1 MSTQAS
7 VTVERPAA
15 QDPISFPSLLLVWPL
30 IVLLIGL
37 SLWMLQPP
45 APVPASAPPQDFSA
59 ARAMADVQVIAR
71 IPHPIGSAAN
81 AAVRDYLVTRLTA
94 LNMAP
99 QVFSG
104 IGVSAHGG
112 SVAAGKVENVIGR
125 IDGRDHA
132 RAILLVAHY
141 DSVDRAPG
149 AGDDAAAV
157 AALLETLRALR
168 AGPALKNDVIV
179 LFTDGEEEGLL
190 GAETFVH
197 SHPWMKQAGLIMNF
211 EGRGNK
217 GVSLLFETSAA
228 NRNLLRETASA
239 APQPF
244 ASSLFY
250 SLYQLL
256 PNDTDFT
263 VLRRSQVPGF
273 NFAFGGGLEAYHS
286 ALDTPEHLSA
296 ASVQN
301 HGAGALAFTRHFGDM
316 DLAQL
321 DHSAGNAVFFNSLG
335 NHLVVYPESWVLPQE
350 ILVTLLVL
358 AVLAMKVRSKQ
369 VTITRVLLASA
380 VWIVILLVVTAVIA
394 AAWWALSFA
403 MGSRLIRGDAPSN
416 ALFLTGLLLLGAVV
430 SIHLFRFGRNA
441 VGASP
446 FCFGGLITVAALSWV
461 LALKLPSGSYLL
473 LVPLVLVAMGLLL
486 AGIVKKANHLTEPM
500 ATVPAAIA
508 TILLYAPLMY
518 LVYLFLTLQM
528 ITAAAAGFLVA
539 LFFAVG
545 APLLNVSVPAGKPL
559 RRMSGILGSL
569 IVVCLVAGIILSRTS
584 AVHPRFDTIF
594 YSVNSD
600 ERAAAWLSYDQS
612 LDSWTSHFFPA
623 AQRRRQAM
631 PDYIG
636 GSLRPV
642 WTTPATL
649 VDLAPPEVEV
659 KENVKAGEGR
669 RLRLVVRSHRDARM
683 VLLRFEKSI
692 RVSAANIGGRELAI
706 HQRANEPFTI
716 SLYGFKQDEIDLD
729 LTVESPND
737 LVFWAMDESGGL
749 PVSSERPPDHLAWY
763 GSDVTLVSRKYS
775 LAARA
780 SL

>member
-7 VTVERPAA
+7 VTVERPSV
-15 QDPISFPSLLLVWPL
+15 QDSTSSPPLLFVWPV

-45 APVPASAPPQDFSA
+45 EPVPTSAPPQDFSA
-59 ARAMADVQVIAR
+59 ARAMADVQIIAR

-104 IGVSAHGG
+104 IGVSAYGG
-112 SVAAGKVENVIGR
+112 SVAAGKVENVVGR
-125 IDGRDHA
+125 MDGRDHA

-149 AGDDAAAV
+149 AGDDGAGV
-157 AALLETLRALR
+157 AALLETVRALK
-168 AGPALKNDVIV
+168 AGPQLRNDVIV

-190 GAETFVH
+190 GAEMFAH
-197 SHPWMKQAGLIMNF
+197 SHPWMKQAGLVMNF

-217 GVSLLFETSAA
+217 DVSLLFETSAA
-228 NRNLLRETASA
+228 NRTLLQETASVS
-239 APQPF
+239 PQPF

-250 SLYQLL
+250 SIYKLL

-263 VLRRSQVPGF
+263 ILRRSQVPGM
-273 NFAFGGGLEAYHS
+273 NFAFGGGLEAYHT
-286 ALDTPEHLSA
+286 ALDTPEHVSA
-296 ASVQN
+296 ASIQN
-301 HGAGALAFTRHFGDM
+301 HGAYALAFTRHFGDM

-321 DHSAGNAVFFNSLG
+321 DHSTGDAVFFNSLG
-335 NHLVVYPESWVLPQE
+335 NHLVVYPESWVIPQE
-350 ILVTLLVL
+350 ILLTVFLL
-358 AVLAMKVRSKQ
+358 AALAMNARSKR
-369 VTITRVLLASA
+369 VTIARVLLASA
-380 VWIVILLVVTAVIA
+380 TWIVILLVVPAVLA
-394 AAWWALSFA
+394 GAWWVLSFVL
-403 MGSRLIRGDAPSN
+403 GSRLIRGDAPSN
-416 ALFLTGLLLLGAVV
+416 ALLLTGLLLLAALVLV
-430 SIHLFRFGRNA
+430 YLFRLGRNA
-441 VGASP
+441 IGARN
-446 FCFGGLITVAALSWV
+446 FCFGGLVTVSALSWV
-461 LALKLPSGSYLL
+461 LALKMPAGSYLL
-473 LVPLVLVAMGLLL
+473 VVPLLLVAMGLLL
-486 AGIVKKANHLTEPM
+486 AGIFAKSNRLTEPI
-500 ATVPAAIA
+500 ATAPAAIA
-508 TILLYAPLMY
+508 MILLYAPLMY
-518 LVYLFLTLQM
+518 LVYVFLTLQM

-545 APLLNVSVPAGKPL
+545 APLLDVSVPTGKPL
-559 RRMSGILGSL
+559 RWMSGSL
-569 IVVCLVAGIILSRTS
+569 AALMLVSIVAGIILSRAS

-600 ERAAAWLSYDQS
+600 EHAAAWLSYDQA
-612 LDSWTSHFFPA
+612 LDSWTSHFFPE

-636 GSLRPV
+636 GSTRSV
-642 WTTPATL
+642 WSTPATL
-649 VDLAPPEVEV
+649 VELAPPEVEV
-659 KENVKAGEGR
+659 KENIRAGEER
-669 RLRLVVRSHRDARM
+669 HLHLIVRSHRDARM

-692 RVSAANIGGRELAI
+692 RVSAANIGGRELPV
-706 HQRANEPFTI
+706 HQRANEPFSV
-716 SLYGFKQDEIDLD
+716 SLYGFKQDGIDLD
-729 LTVESPND
+729 LTVDGAHD

-763 GSDVTLVSRKYS
+763 GSDVTFVSRKYS